1 MIRHGF
7 ATENTWYLPG
17 YLHAGEDW
25 YRVDGETARA
35 TVYAMGDGEVVFAG
49 SNYPGRVVVIQHQ
62 DDLYSMYGHLDPD
75 LAVDRGDLVERGERI
90 GAVGTRDDG
99 VPNHL
104 HFEVRTFLTTSD
116 VNGDA
121 PRYGFACGVECP
133 PGPGYWPIEAPDH
146 PVDVGWRNPSHAI
159 AAATDVVPDLVAV
172 VATEP
177 PVSELRLHSQPSE
190 GAEVLTTARAE
201 PGQRF
206 PLVDVRAA
214 QVDSDGTS
222 AEAYSVWYH
231 IQLDQDVSGWVRA
244 IVPSTRDTG
253 SDGRASSLRF
263 VLLPAVAD
271 AARQVG
277 REGLANTTI

>member
-1 MIRHGF
+1 MHVALALFLLATMSATMERPARVASAQEPDVPALSYPIGDPGRPFGDGFMIRHGF

-25 YRVDGETARA
+25 YRVDGETAGA

-62 DDLYSMYGHLDPD
+62 EDLYSMYGHLDPD

-133 PGPGYWPIEAPDH
+133 PGPGYWPIEAPDN

-159 AAATDVVPDLVAV
+159 AAATDGVQGLEAV
-172 VATEP
+172 VAAEP
-177 PVSELRLHSQPSE
+177 PVS
-190 GAEVLTTARAE
+190 
-201 PGQRF
+201 
-206 PLVDVRAA
+206 
-214 QVDSDGTS
+214 
-222 AEAYSVWYH
+222 
-231 IQLDQDVSGWVRA
+231 
-244 IVPSTRDTG
+244 
-253 SDGRASSLRF
+253 
-263 VLLPAVAD
+263 
-271 AARQVG
+271 
-277 REGLANTTI
+277 